1 MTGAAPAQ
9 NASERLVALE
19 RGSTTE
25 EALAFFDSLPPVA
38 IDELRGRWKGS
49 ELPTGHPLEGLL
61 ERYGWYGKEFIDGE
75 TVHPLLFQDANG
87 TIVRV
92 DPRKVPMNV
101 APHVPRVASTVA
113 RHALSVLDPV
123 IGTSKPRARLRNVE
137 YRGKVSATMIYD
149 HLPINDVFRRVDDDT
164 VLGAMDQR
172 GDDRPFFFVLRRD
185 RTT

>member
-1 MTGAAPAQ
+1 MTGAASAQ
-9 NASERLVALE
+9 TPSERVAALQ
-19 RGSTTE
+19 RGTTTE
-25 EALAFFDSLPPVA
+25 EALAFFDSLPSVT
-38 IDELRGRWKGS
+38 IDDLRGRWRGS

-61 ERYGWYGKEFIDGE
+61 ERYGWYGKEFIDAE
-75 TVHPLLFQDANG
+75 TVHPLLFQDAG
-87 TIVRV
+87 GAIVIV
-92 DPRKVPMNV
+92 APRKVPMAV
-101 APHVPRVASTVA
+101 APHVPRVAGAVA

-164 VLGAMDQR
+164 VLGVMDRR

-185 RTT
+185 RG